1 MTTTAPSINS
11 TATRPPTASA
21 FKPRLRRLSEF
32 VYLCESSSRPGTGHK
47 VNISTGRCSCT
58 AGQFNKRCHHVQ
70 LAEQF
75 DRGVQALRDQAERQR
90 KAARAAAPVAGIDA
104 QLAESE
110 RLLEIARRALADS
123 DPRSDEYA
131 TLLRAVDRSERAMAE
146 LDAAAVRA
154 A

>member
-1 MTTTAPSINS
+1 MQTPSGTKSTGKRTAPAS
-11 TATRPPTASA
+11 TFRP
-21 FKPRLRRLSEF
+21 RMRRLSEF
-32 VYLCESSSRPGTGHK
+32 VYLVESSSKPGTGHK
-47 VNISTGRCSCT
+47 VDVATGRCSCT

-90 KAARAAAPVAGIDA
+90 KAARAFAPVAGVDA
-104 QLAESE
+104 QLAASE

-131 TLLRAVDRSERAMAE
+131 GLLRAVDRSERAMAE

>member
-1 MTTTAPSINS
+1 MTATAPGINS
-11 TATRPPTASA
+11 TSTRPPTASA

-47 VNISTGRCSCT
+47 VNIATGRCSCT

-70 LAEQF
+70 LAAQF

-90 KAARAAAPVAGIDA
+90 RAARAAVPVAGVNA
-104 QLAESE
+104 QRAESE
-110 RLLEIARRALADS
+110 RLLEVARWALADCH
-123 DPRSDEYA
+123 PQADEYA
-131 TLLRAVDRSERAMAE
+131 TLLRAVDRSERAMAA

>member
-1 MTTTAPSINS
+1 MTATAPSIKS
-11 TATRPPTASA
+11 TGTRTAPAST
-21 FKPRLRRLSEF
+21 FKPRMRKLSEF
-32 VYLCESSSRPGTGHK
+32 IYLVESSSRPGVGHK
-47 VNISTGRCSCT
+47 VDVATGRCSCT

-90 KAARAAAPVAGIDA
+90 KAARAAAPVAGINA

-110 RLLEIARRALADS
+110 RLLEVARRALADCH
-123 DPRSDEYA
+123 PQSDEYA
-131 TLLRAVDRSERAMAE
+131 TLLRAVDRSERAMAA
-146 LDAAAVRA
+146 LDASAVRA

>member
-1 MTTTAPSINS
+1 MTATAPGTQS

-32 VYLCESSSRPGTGHK
+32 VYLVESSSRPGTGHQ
-47 VNISTGRCSCT
+47 VNVATGRCSCT
-58 AGQFNKRCHHVQ
+58 AGQFNKRCHH
-70 LAEQF
+70 LALATQF

-90 KAARAAAPVAGIDA
+90 KVARASGAVADVDA

-131 TLLRAVDRSERAMAE
+131 GLLRAVDRSERALAA
-146 LDAAAVRA
+146 LDASAMRA